1 MITKGVQSPNTLPI
15 VATAIALSSVLSL
28 PQPAISEQVE
38 LYRFAVLL
46 VINTMLQ
53 LIKPEQRGEL

>member
-1 MITKGVQSPNTLPI
+1 MALDHF
-15 VATAIALSSVLSL
+15 TAIALSSVLSL

-38 LYRFAVLL
+38 LYRFDVLL

>member
-1 MITKGVQSPNTLPI
+1 
-15 VATAIALSSVLSL
+15 L
-28 PQPAISEQVE
+28 PQPVISEQVE